1 MITSQQSDMTQRMD
15 RTIATSERRHNA
27 LRIAASCRRFEPR
40 AGLEACIRG
49 FVARRVEGAADS
61 EHLSR
66 FPATASC
73 SLSWFLEGSAVRVR
87 DEQSTQARIVFRGP
101 QTRPVVVRHCGPL
114 HMFILLLA
122 PDALWW
128 LTGARADCHLN
139 RICPLAAA
147 LDYSWQAMALDV
159 LHATTDED
167 RVKQIEKFLEPRW
180 YAVRSR
186 NRAVSWGPAQR
197 HGEWSRAAMSRART
211 LSKGWS
217 RRQLERQMR
226 TMTGWSA
233 RALRGLARAEDALLL
248 AAHSTQPRVNW
259 ASIAAEAGYAD
270 QSHLCRE
277 LRRYTGFTPQQL
289 WRCVPHEEDLW
300 VYKAWFGWSG
310 ARDVILHSSDV
321 HS

>member
-1 MITSQQSDMTQRMD
+1 MTQHTD
-15 RTIATSERRHNA
+15 RTIATSKRRYNA
-27 LRIAASCRRFEPR
+27 LGNAASCRRFEPR
-40 AGLEACIRG
+40 AALEACVRG
-49 FVARRVEGAADS
+49 FVVRRVKGTADS

-73 SLSWFLEGSAVRVR
+73 GLSWFLEGSAVRVC
-87 DEQSTQARIVFRGP
+87 DEQSTHARIVFRGP
-101 QTRPVVVRHCGPL
+101 QTRPVVVRHRGPL

-128 LTGARADCHLN
+128 LTGAGVDRHLN
-139 RICPLAAA
+139 RIYPLAAA
-147 LDYSWQAMALDV
+147 LDDSWQAMALGV
-159 LHATTDED
+159 LHAPTDED
-167 RVKQIEKFLEPRW
+167 RVNRIEKFLEPRW
-180 YAVRSR
+180 HAARSR
-186 NRAVSWGPAQR
+186 NRAASWGPAQR
-197 HGEWSRAAMSRART
+197 YGEWSRAAISRAHIF
-211 LSKGWS
+211 SKGRS

-248 AAHSTQPRVNW
+248 AARSTQPRVNW

-277 LRRYTGFTPQQL
+277 LRRYTGFSPQQL
-289 WRCVPHEEDLW
+289 WRCVPNEEDLW

-310 ARDVILHSSDV
+310 ARDNILQPSDAHS
-321 HS
+321 

>member
-1 MITSQQSDMTQRMD
+1 MMQQVD
-15 RTIATSERRHNA
+15 RTIATSKSLNA
-27 LRIAASCRRFEPR
+27 AFCRRFEPR
-40 AGLEACIRG
+40 TTLEACVRG
-49 FVARRVEGAADS
+49 FLVRRVEVPSDS

-73 SLSWFLEGSAVRVR
+73 SLSWFLEGSAVRVS
-87 DEQSTQARIVFRGP
+87 DDQSTHARIVFRGP
-101 QTRPVVVRHCGPL
+101 QTRPVVARHRGPL

-122 PDALWW
+122 PDALSW
-128 LTGARADCHLN
+128 LTGAGVDRYLN

-147 LDYSWQAMALDV
+147 LDDPWQAMALGV
-159 LHATTDED
+159 LHAPTDED
-167 RVKQIEKFLEPRW
+167 RVKRIEEFLEPCW
-180 YAVRSR
+180 HAARSK
-186 NRAVSWGPAQR
+186 NRAASWGPAQR
-197 HGEWSRAAMSRART
+197 HGEWSRAAISRAH
-211 LSKGWS
+211 LFAKGRS

-233 RALRGLARAEDALLL
+233 RALRGLARTEDALLM
-248 AAHSTQPRVNW
+248 AAHSTEPHVNW

-277 LRRYTGFTPQQL
+277 LRRYTGFSPQQL
-289 WRCVPHEEDLW
+289 WRRVPNEEDLW

-310 ARDVILHSSDV
+310 ARNNVRHSSEA

>member
-1 MITSQQSDMTQRMD
+1 MTQQSD
-15 RTIATSERRHNA
+15 RTIATSKRRHNA
-27 LRIAASCRRFEPR
+27 LGNGASFRRFEPR
-40 AGLEACIRG
+40 TTLEACVRG
-49 FVARRVEGAADS
+49 FVVRQVEGTEDS

-73 SLSWFLEGSAVRVR
+73 SLSWFLEGSAVRVC
-87 DEQSTQARIVFRGP
+87 DEQSAHARIVFRGP
-101 QTRPVVVRHCGPL
+101 QTRPVVVRHRGPL

-122 PDALWW
+122 ADALWW
-128 LTGARADCHLN
+128 LTGARVDRHLN
-139 RICPLAAA
+139 RIYPLAAA
-147 LDYSWQAMALDV
+147 LDDTWQAMAIDV
-159 LHATTDED
+159 LHAPADED
-167 RVKQIEKFLEPRW
+167 RVKRIEKFLEPRW
-180 YAVRSR
+180 HAARLR
-186 NRAVSWGPAQR
+186 NRAASWGPAQR
-197 HGEWSRAAMSRART
+197 YGEWSRAAKSRAHVF
-211 LSKGWS
+211 SKGQS

-233 RALRGLARAEDALLL
+233 RALTGLARAEDALLL
-248 AAHSTQPRVNW
+248 AAHSTESRVNW

-277 LRRYTGFTPQQL
+277 LRRYTGFSPQQL

-310 ARDVILHSSDV
+310 ARDVILHSSDA